1 LKNRLTLPPCLI
13 MAGGVGSRLGSI
25 TKYTPKPAIK
35 INKKP
40 YLAYILDWL
49 RKSGFKKFYFL
60 LSYKN
65 KKIEK
70 IILEYFAN
78 KKLSYNILIDK
89 KRSGTFPAIYYHLK
103 KIDKVFFY
111 TNADE
116 LSDFNIKKMYLKFK
130 KSKTNLMCG
139 ILRSKDGALTINKKK
154 NIIESN
160 TKKRSVLFK
169 DCGYKFIN
177 KIIFKNS
184 KNEYK
189 KIEDFIYKKYLPVKN
204 VSYFIIKSLPLRID
218 TAFDI
223 NRTKKKL
230 KNV

>member
-1 LKNRLTLPPCLI
+1 